1 MMAQQIGKKKLET
14 HTTAVPLR
22 ALTNQLL
29 YMDVDQPPKP
39 LWPLNPFHLNQTD
52 SCERSY
58 STIQTQIFLCC
69 PFSIYKAMH
78 KVIGIILI
86 FLRVSTFMYDDLS
99 LILFPIA
106 TNSIDLNEN
115 PRSFLVLVALVKA
128 CETRDLL
135 PVVECIYQRN
145 QIRKGIMFQGV
156 NNNSL
161 NASFESAGSAAFS
174 LGVSTE
180 ASSSLVSIELDCY
193 RTVLYLARYQC
204 TTAFHAFF
212 PTTIRACKGY
222 HFWCAIA
229 PTSTHTLN

>member
-1 MMAQQIGKKKLET
+1 
-14 HTTAVPLR
+14 
-22 ALTNQLL
+22 
-29 YMDVDQPPKP
+29 
-39 LWPLNPFHLNQTD
+39 
-52 SCERSY
+52 
-58 STIQTQIFLCC
+58 
-69 PFSIYKAMH
+69 
-78 KVIGIILI
+78 
-86 FLRVSTFMYDDLS
+86 MYDDLS
-99 LILFPIA
+99 LILFSIA

-145 QIRKGIMFQGV
+145 QSRKGIMFQGV

-222 HFWCAIA
+222 HFWCAQGTA
-229 PTSTHTLN
+229 PQPIFDRAFREAAESFGKEKKLVVPIPVVSDVALSFRSVFGHVF